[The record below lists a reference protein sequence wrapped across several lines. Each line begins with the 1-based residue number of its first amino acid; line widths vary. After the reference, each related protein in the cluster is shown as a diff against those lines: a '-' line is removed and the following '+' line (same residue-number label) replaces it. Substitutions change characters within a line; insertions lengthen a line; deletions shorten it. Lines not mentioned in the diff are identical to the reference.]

1 MLAYFLKINVAIAL
15 FYAFYRL
22 FFYKDTFFTWRRAA
36 LLCFFAISAVYPLL
50 NIQTW
55 ITEQEPMVA
64 MADLYADI
72 VLPEFTITPEQAT
85 SDWKTLLL
93 QTVGFAYW
101 GMVIVLAIRFF
112 IQLAGIIRLAF
123 RCRKAKIGNTNVHL
137 LRQASGPFSF
147 FHWIFIHPTSHT
159 EDELSEILTHEQTH
173 ANQWHSIDVLVSE
186 IVCIF
191 CWFNPFAWL
200 MKREIRTN
208 LEYLADNRVLETGH
222 DSKAYQYH
230 LLGLSHHKAAAT
242 IYNSFNVLPLKKR
255 IKMMNKKRT
264 REIGRT
270 KYLMFLPLAALLMII
285 SNIEAVARTTKEMA
299 KDVIEAVEENLAS
312 NSTTPEM
319 EVATEAIPVET
330 PISQQDKDKLVT
342 YKGKVVDKD
351 GKPVEGAELLID
363 GSHKLPQD
371 QSFVTDKNGNFSFMA
386 FENAHIGVI
395 WNKND
400 KYMLKGIRYDQKER
414 TNLKIVMDDQWQ
426 NPPSNDPNNPVF
438 EVVEIMPEFPDGGMS
453 GLMQFLSKNIQ
464 YPINAQK
471 NHTQGRVTVQF
482 VVNKDG
488 SISEP
493 KIIRGVDPDLDGE
506 AIRVISLMPKWK
518 PGMQKGQP
526 VRVKYTVPVMFRLS
540 DDGQKEEYKP
550 IPKIDETVVVGYAS
564 KQAPTEEDPVF
575 EVVENMPEFAGGMGG
590 LMQYLSKNIKYPVEA
605 QKAGIQ
611 GRVIMQVIIDKNG
624 NVTNPKV
631 TQPVDPLLDT
641 EAIRVTAS
649 MPKWKPGTQRGMP
662 VNVKYTFLI
671 FNSTIKSRMQI
682 TIYLCIFTTSVG
694 AISTFR
700 LSTWRT
706 TLAANCRKAR
716 PVTVFSSSATGVPLS
731 PLSQMLCT
739 IGICPNK
746 GTFISSASFLAP
758 SFPKI

>member
-93 QTVGFAYW
+93 QTVRFAYW

-363 GSHKLPQD
+363 GSHKLPQN

-564 KQAPTEEDPVF
+564 KQAPAEEDPVF

-631 TQPVDPLLDT
+631 TQPVAPLLDT

-662 VNVKYTFLI
+662 VNVKYTFPI
-671 FNSTIKSRMQI
+671 
-682 TIYLCIFTTSVG
+682 V
-694 AISTFR
+694 FR
-700 LSTWRT
+700 L
-706 TLAANCRKAR
+706 
-716 PVTVFSSSATGVPLS
+716 
-731 PLSQMLCT
+731 Q
-739 IGICPNK
+739 
-746 GTFISSASFLAP
+746 
-758 SFPKI
+758 

>member
-123 RCRKAKIGNTNVHL
+123 RCQKAKIGNTNVHL

-540 DDGQKEEYKP
+540 DNGQKEEYKP
-550 IPKIDETVVVGYAS
+550 VPKIDETVVVGYVP
-564 KQAPTEEDPVF
+564 KQVPAEEDPVF
-575 EVVENMPEFAGGMGG
+575 EVVENMPEFPGGMGG

-611 GRVIMQVIIDKNG
+611 GRVTMQVIIDKNG

-662 VNVKYTFLI
+662 VNVKYTFPI
-671 FNSTIKSRMQI
+671 
-682 TIYLCIFTTSVG
+682 V
-694 AISTFR
+694 FR
-700 LSTWRT
+700 L
-706 TLAANCRKAR
+706 
-716 PVTVFSSSATGVPLS
+716 
-731 PLSQMLCT
+731 Q
-739 IGICPNK
+739 
-746 GTFISSASFLAP
+746 
-758 SFPKI
+758 

>member
-85 SDWKTLLL
+85 SDWKSLLL

-371 QSFVTDKNGNFSFMA
+371 QSFVTYKNGNFSFMA

-540 DDGQKEEYKP
+540 DNGQKEEYKP

-564 KQAPTEEDPVF
+564 KQAPAEEDPVF

-662 VNVKYTFLI
+662 VNVKYTFPI
-671 FNSTIKSRMQI
+671 
-682 TIYLCIFTTSVG
+682 V
-694 AISTFR
+694 FR
-700 LSTWRT
+700 L
-706 TLAANCRKAR
+706 
-716 PVTVFSSSATGVPLS
+716 
-731 PLSQMLCT
+731 Q
-739 IGICPNK
+739 
-746 GTFISSASFLAP
+746 
-758 SFPKI
+758 

>member
-363 GSHKLPQD
+363 GSHKLPQN

-564 KQAPTEEDPVF
+564 KQAPAEEDPIF

-662 VNVKYTFLI
+662 VNVKYTFPI
-671 FNSTIKSRMQI
+671 
-682 TIYLCIFTTSVG
+682 V
-694 AISTFR
+694 FR
-700 LSTWRT
+700 L
-706 TLAANCRKAR
+706 
-716 PVTVFSSSATGVPLS
+716 
-731 PLSQMLCT
+731 Q
-739 IGICPNK
+739 
-746 GTFISSASFLAP
+746 
-758 SFPKI
+758 

>member
-564 KQAPTEEDPVF
+564 KQAPAEEDPVF

-649 MPKWKPGTQRGMP
+649 MPKWNLVHKEECR
-662 VNVKYTFLI
+662 
-671 FNSTIKSRMQI
+671 ST
-682 TIYLCIFTTSVG
+682 
-694 AISTFR
+694 
-700 LSTWRT
+700 
-706 TLAANCRKAR
+706 
-716 PVTVFSSSATGVPLS
+716 
-731 PLSQMLCT
+731 
-739 IGICPNK
+739 
-746 GTFISSASFLAP
+746 
-758 SFPKI
+758 

>member
-36 LLCFFAISAVYPLL
+36 LLCFFAVSAVYPLL

-123 RCRKAKIGNTNVHL
+123 RCRKTKIGNTNVHL
-137 LRQASGPFSF
+137 LKQASGPFSF

-159 EDELSEILTHEQTH
+159 EDELSEI
-173 ANQWHSIDVLVSE
+173 
-186 IVCIF
+186 
-191 CWFNPFAWL
+191 
-200 MKREIRTN
+200 
-208 LEYLADNRVLETGH
+208 
-222 DSKAYQYH
+222 
-230 LLGLSHHKAAAT
+230 
-242 IYNSFNVLPLKKR
+242 KR

-270 KYLMFLPLAALLMII
+270 KYLMFLPLAALLMTI

-319 EVATEAIPVET
+319 EVATETAPLET
-330 PISQQDKDKLVT
+330 PVPQQDKDKLMN
-342 YKGKVVDKD
+342 YKGVVVDKD
-351 GKPVEGAELLID
+351 GKAVEGAEFFID
-363 GSHKLPQD
+363 EDHKLPQG
-371 QSFVTDKNGNFSFMA
+371 QSYVTGKNGNFSFKA
-386 FENAHIGVI
+386 FENAKMIVI
-395 WNKND
+395 WKKDGKMMGVPVAVNKENNSN
-400 KYMLKGIRYDQKER
+400 M
-414 TNLKIVMDDQWQ
+414 KIVMDREWL
-426 NPPSNDPNNPVF
+426 NPPADDPDNPVF
-438 EVVEIMPEFPDGGMS
+438 EVVEQMPEFPDGGMS
-453 GLMQFLSKNIQ
+453 GLMQFLSKNIR
-464 YPINAQK
+464 YPVNAQK
-471 NHTQGRVTVQF
+471 NGTQGRVTVQF
-482 VVNKDG
+482 VVNADG
-488 SISEP
+488 SISNIG
-493 KIIRGVDPDLDGE
+493 IIRGVDPELDGE
-506 AIRVISLMPKWK
+506 AVRVISTMPNWK
-518 PGMQKGQP
+518 PGMQKGKA

-550 IPKIDETVVVGYAS
+550 IAKIDETVVVGYGS
-564 KQAPTEEDPVF
+564 KQVPAEEDPVF
-575 EVVENMPEFAGGMGG
+575 EVVENMPEFPGGMGG

-662 VNVKYTFLI
+662 VNVKYTFPI
-671 FNSTIKSRMQI
+671 
-682 TIYLCIFTTSVG
+682 V
-694 AISTFR
+694 FR
-700 LSTWRT
+700 L
-706 TLAANCRKAR
+706 
-716 PVTVFSSSATGVPLS
+716 
-731 PLSQMLCT
+731 Q
-739 IGICPNK
+739 
-746 GTFISSASFLAP
+746 
-758 SFPKI
+758 

>member
-123 RCRKAKIGNTNVHL
+123 RCQKAKIGNTNVHL

-242 IYNSFNVLPLKKR
+242 IYNSFNALPLKKR

-564 KQAPTEEDPVF
+564 KQAPAEEDPVF

-662 VNVKYTFLI
+662 VNVKYTFPI
-671 FNSTIKSRMQI
+671 
-682 TIYLCIFTTSVG
+682 V
-694 AISTFR
+694 FR
-700 LSTWRT
+700 L
-706 TLAANCRKAR
+706 
-716 PVTVFSSSATGVPLS
+716 
-731 PLSQMLCT
+731 Q
-739 IGICPNK
+739 
-746 GTFISSASFLAP
+746 
-758 SFPKI
+758 

>member
-363 GSHKLPQD
+363 GSHKLPQG

-564 KQAPTEEDPVF
+564 KQAPAEEDPVF

-662 VNVKYTFLI
+662 VNVKYTFPI
-671 FNSTIKSRMQI
+671 
-682 TIYLCIFTTSVG
+682 V
-694 AISTFR
+694 FR
-700 LSTWRT
+700 L
-706 TLAANCRKAR
+706 
-716 PVTVFSSSATGVPLS
+716 
-731 PLSQMLCT
+731 Q
-739 IGICPNK
+739 
-746 GTFISSASFLAP
+746 
-758 SFPKI
+758 

>member
-22 FFYKDTFFTWRRAA
+22 FFYKDTFFTWRRVA
-36 LLCFFAISAVYPLL
+36 LLCFFAVSAVYPLL
-50 NIQTW
+50 NIQAW

-72 VLPEFTITPEQAT
+72 VLPELTFTPEQAT
-85 SDWKTLLL
+85 FDWKTLLL
-93 QTVGFAYW
+93 QTAGFIYW
-101 GMVIVLAIRFF
+101 GVVIILAIRLL
-112 IQLAGIIRLAF
+112 IQLAGIIRLTF
-123 RCRKAKIGNTNVHL
+123 RCRKTRIENANVHL
-137 LRQASGPFSF
+137 LKQAGGPFSF
-147 FHWIFIHPTSHT
+147 FHWIFIHPDSHT
-159 EDELSEILTHEQTH
+159 KDELSEILIHEQTH

-186 IVCIF
+186 SVCVF

-285 SNIEAVARTTKEMA
+285 SNIEAVARTTKEVA
-299 KDVIEAVEENLAS
+299 RDVIEAVEDNL
-312 NSTTPEM
+312 TTDTTAPDM
-319 EVATEAIPVET
+319 EVATETAPLET
-330 PISQQDKDKLVT
+330 PAPQQDKDKLVS
-342 YKGKVVDKD
+342 YKGVVVDKD
-351 GKPVEGAELLID
+351 GKAVEGAEFFVD
-363 GSHKLPQD
+363 GDHKLPQG
-371 QSFVTDKNGNFSFMA
+371 QSYVTGKNGNFSFKA
-386 FENAHIGVI
+386 FENAKMIVI
-395 WNKND
+395 WKKDGKMMGVPVTVNKEDNSN
-400 KYMLKGIRYDQKER
+400 M
-414 TNLKIVMDDQWQ
+414 KIVMNREWQ
-426 NPPSNDPNNPVF
+426 NPPVDDPDNPVF
-438 EVVEIMPEFPDGGMS
+438 EVVEQMPEFPDGGMS
-453 GLMQFLSKNIQ
+453 GLMQFLSKNIR
-464 YPINAQK
+464 YPVNAQK
-471 NHTQGRVTVQF
+471 NNTQGRVTVQF
-482 VVNKDG
+482 IVNADG
-488 SISEP
+488 SVSNIG
-493 KIIRGVDPDLDGE
+493 IIRGVDPELDGE
-506 AIRVISLMPKWK
+506 AVRVISTMPNWK
-518 PGMQKGQP
+518 PGMQKGKA

-550 IPKIDETVVVGYAS
+550 VPKIDETVVVGYVP
-564 KQAPTEEDPVF
+564 KQTPAEEDPIF
-575 EVVENMPEFAGGMGG
+575 EVVENMPEFPGGMGG

-641 EAIRVTAS
+641 EAIRVTTS

-662 VNVKYTFLI
+662 VNVKYTFPI
-671 FNSTIKSRMQI
+671 
-682 TIYLCIFTTSVG
+682 V
-694 AISTFR
+694 FR
-700 LSTWRT
+700 L
-706 TLAANCRKAR
+706 
-716 PVTVFSSSATGVPLS
+716 
-731 PLSQMLCT
+731 Q
-739 IGICPNK
+739 
-746 GTFISSASFLAP
+746 
-758 SFPKI
+758 

>member
-22 FFYKDTFFTWRRAA
+22 FFYKDTFFTWRRVA
-36 LLCFFAISAVYPLL
+36 LLCFFAVSAVYPLL

-55 ITEQEPMVA
+55 ITAQEPMVA

-72 VLPEFTITPEQAT
+72 VLPEFTLTPEKT
-85 SDWKTLLL
+85 TFDWKAILL
-93 QTVGFAYW
+93 QTAGFVYW
-101 GMVIVLAIRFF
+101 GGVALLAARFL

-123 RCRKAKIGNTNVHL
+123 RSRKTKIGNTNVHL
-137 LRQASGPFSF
+137 LKQASGPFSF

-564 KQAPTEEDPVF
+564 KQAPAEEEPVF

-662 VNVKYTFLI
+662 VNVKYTFPI
-671 FNSTIKSRMQI
+671 
-682 TIYLCIFTTSVG
+682 V
-694 AISTFR
+694 FR
-700 LSTWRT
+700 L
-706 TLAANCRKAR
+706 
-716 PVTVFSSSATGVPLS
+716 
-731 PLSQMLCT
+731 Q
-739 IGICPNK
+739 
-746 GTFISSASFLAP
+746 
-758 SFPKI
+758 

>member
-1 MLAYFLKINVAIAL
+1 MLAYFLKVNVAIVL

-22 FFYKDTFFTWRRAA
+22 FFYKDTFFGWRRTA
-36 LLCFFAISAVYPLL
+36 LLCFFAVSAAVPLL

-64 MADLYADI
+64 MADLYASV
-72 VLPEFTITPEQAT
+72 VLPELTIGTEAAPT
-85 SDWKTLLL
+85 DWKSILSEYANI
-93 QTVGFAYW
+93 AYW
-101 GMVIVLAIRFF
+101 GIVALLMIRL
-112 IQLAGIIRLAF
+112 IMQLAGIIHLAC
-123 RCRKAKIGNTNVHL
+123 RCRKVQIGNTNIHL
-137 LRQASGPFSF
+137 LPKADGPFSF
-147 FHWIFIHPTSHT
+147 FHWIFIHPSSHT
-159 EDELSEILTHEQTH
+159 EEEFNEILTHEQTH
-173 ANQWHSIDVLVSE
+173 ARQWHSIDVIISE
-186 IVCIF
+186 LVCIF
-191 CWFNPFAWL
+191 CWCNPFAWL

-540 DDGQKEEYKP
+540 DNGQKEEYKP

-564 KQAPTEEDPVF
+564 KQAPAEEDPVF

-662 VNVKYTFLI
+662 VNVKYTFPI
-671 FNSTIKSRMQI
+671 
-682 TIYLCIFTTSVG
+682 V
-694 AISTFR
+694 FR
-700 LSTWRT
+700 L
-706 TLAANCRKAR
+706 
-716 PVTVFSSSATGVPLS
+716 
-731 PLSQMLCT
+731 Q
-739 IGICPNK
+739 
-746 GTFISSASFLAP
+746 
-758 SFPKI
+758 

>member
-123 RCRKAKIGNTNVHL
+123 RCQKAKIGNTNVHL

-255 IKMMNKKRT
+255 IKMMNKTRT

-342 YKGKVVDKD
+342 YKGKLVDKD
-351 GKPVEGAELLID
+351 GKPVEGAELLSD

-540 DDGQKEEYKP
+540 DNGQKEEYKP

-564 KQAPTEEDPVF
+564 KQAPAEEDPVF

-662 VNVKYTFLI
+662 VNVKYTFPI
-671 FNSTIKSRMQI
+671 A
-682 TIYLCIFTTSVG
+682 FTV
-694 AISTFR
+694 
-700 LSTWRT
+700 
-706 TLAANCRKAR
+706 
-716 PVTVFSSSATGVPLS
+716 
-731 PLSQMLCT
+731 Q
-739 IGICPNK
+739 
-746 GTFISSASFLAP
+746 
-758 SFPKI
+758 

>member
-123 RCRKAKIGNTNVHL
+123 RCQKAKIGNTNVHL

-351 GKPVEGAELLID
+351 GKPVEGADLLID

-564 KQAPTEEDPVF
+564 KQAPAEEDPVF

-590 LMQYLSKNIKYPVEA
+590 LMQYLSKNIKYPVET

-662 VNVKYTFLI
+662 VNVKYTFPI
-671 FNSTIKSRMQI
+671 
-682 TIYLCIFTTSVG
+682 V
-694 AISTFR
+694 FR
-700 LSTWRT
+700 L
-706 TLAANCRKAR
+706 
-716 PVTVFSSSATGVPLS
+716 
-731 PLSQMLCT
+731 Q
-739 IGICPNK
+739 
-746 GTFISSASFLAP
+746 
-758 SFPKI
+758 